1 MFGNQGKGN
10 FRRAKFKYS
19 IDTVIRTAKFFFISE
34 IATKSKNKTFK
45 YVILLCEMFLN
56 GFQSLQR

>member
-10 FRRAKFKYS
+10 LHRAKFKYS
-19 IDTVIRTAKFFFISE
+19 IDTVIRTVKFFFISE
-34 IATKSKNKTFK
+34 IATKSENKTFK
-45 YVILLCEMFLN
+45 YVVLLREMFLN